1 MNFHRA
7 TKLGHE
13 SSGRDHRR
21 SLLTSAVKR
30 KRRLAPS
37 PERLEDRLAPASGGG
52 SAVGS
57 SLAGMNAFT
66 QTARLVETPSYDF
79 SNSLSITADGRTIAV
94 GAPRQT
100 DAAGQ
105 TTGGVHLYTRSGET
119 WTRTS
124 DLRPVEPVDY
134 SWFGCA
140 TAISADGS
148 TLAIGALAT
157 SADPLVRDG
166 AVYIYARDGDQW
178 NYVQKISPTGSTNRQ
193 QFGGTLAINADGGV
207 IAVGAQYEG
216 AGAVYVYEKG
226 GDAWG
231 LAKKLQPDDGD
242 SSRWF
247 GAALA
252 IDGTGTTLVVGA
264 PTSPPWGPQGA
275 AYFYTNSGPGWTETA
290 KITPRIPSVGV
301 SLGTS
306 VAISADG
313 STALIGGATLDP
325 GDQYNHRNVLVFSR
339 SDADWAQSGTLA
351 LSSEQ
356 EVPGFGA
363 ALALNADGTRA
374 LATSIRAT
382 VAGRESQGAAF
393 VFDRSP
399 SGWHSIS
406 WFTQDDGQARSYFGS
421 SVAMSNDTVVVGA
434 FDLSTASGWTV
445 RTGIVYVFKSQTGFD
460 VFEGPRD
467 QKVTVGRSAT
477 FAASATTPNL
487 TARWQMSTDGGSEW
501 ADVAGATQ
509 AVTVGGVTES
519 WYTVTTTPNDSGSLY
534 RVVFTD
540 AASVASR
547 TSYPAL
553 LTVEKASATLSL
565 SSSLNPRRLSD
576 PLSITVLAAS
586 SVPGLAPPD
595 GGIIHLAIDTYRFAG
610 PIVRGRAVFSI
621 PTGLTAKI
629 YTVSA
634 TYDGDAYFKAVM
646 TSMTQDVVRGR
657 STLTAAVPAEARL
670 GEPVTIEANVAYAGT
685 MSTPGGGVV
694 SMDGG
699 RPFRF
704 DQTTSSAGVVKI
716 SFTKSDLAL
725 GDHYFQFVYL
735 GDPQAS
741 SAASGVYRLTIK
753 PPGAPIN
760 TGLARA
766 FFEPA
771 AAPAGAGGS
780 TATSDSWNQVNGL
793 ATNGGPA
800 DQTVIAGEPA
810 TFTASATTP
819 YQSVQWQFSDDDGT
833 TWTDVAGATRAWL
846 RVETRIEESGRR
858 FRAVF
863 IDEDGG
869 SKPTPDA
876 ALTLLPRTVD
886 LSFFNY
892 TSPSVSKEGIWY
904 SFEVHSMFGGPET
917 PTGAV
922 HLFIGSDELTAPV
935 VNGQATFILPSTIT
949 RGSYP
954 IRVVYESSDPL
965 FANASLTTTLL
976 VRRTESAIFAEPIE
990 ITTLGWPT
998 NLTIHL
1004 SRRDSTPPLPSGGV
1018 LVLQNGQPIA
1028 LVPLRGSGA
1037 SLELR
1042 LPVGDYY
1049 FQLVYLG
1056 DPFIAAS
1063 SSEVYHAIVKPV
1075 PPYVP
1080 KTAISSNRA
1089 TASVEAVESRLSAS
1103 APLATPRPSPPF
1115 GKLRDGRSGTITAG
1129 AARPSTTR
1137 LPHRPIAAVR
1147 TWRGMGGKLMSGVAE

>member
-1 MNFHRA
+1 VEFLSMNVHRA
-7 TKLGHE
+7 TKPGYE
-13 SSGRDHRR
+13 SSGRNHRR
-21 SLLTSAVKR
+21 SLLAMAAAKPG
-30 KRRLAPS
+30 RRLTPS
-37 PERLEDRLAPASGGG
+37 PERLEDRVAPASD
-52 SAVGS
+52 A
-57 SLAGMNAFT
+57 SLGAAALSPAYAFT
-66 QTARLVETPSYDF
+66 QQAILKTPDGDGFGGAVSM
-79 SNSLSITADGRTIAV
+79 TADGRTIAV
-94 GAPRQT
+94 GAPLEP
-100 DAAGQ
+100 DASGNRLGA
-105 TTGGVHLYTRSGET
+105 VHVYTRSGDAWMET
-119 WTRTS
+119 AELGPENTTNYGS
-124 DLRPVEPVDY
+124 
-134 SWFGCA
+134 FGCS
-140 TAISADGS
+140 TAISDDGS
-148 TLAIGALAT
+148 TLVVGALGT
-157 SADPLVRDG
+157 STDSVLIHG
-166 AVYIYARDGDQW
+166 AVFIYARDGDQW
-178 NYVQKISPTGSTNRQ
+178 NYVQKITPTGNIYGFL
-193 QFGGTLAINADGGV
+193 FGAAVTINGDGRV
-207 IAVGAQYEG
+207 IAVGAKYEG
-216 AGAVYVYEKG
+216 GGTVYVYEKG
-226 GDAWG
+226 DDAWG
-231 LAKKLQPDDGD
+231 LAARFQAVDTQPNDRFGEVLAMDD
-242 SSRWF
+242 
-247 GAALA
+247 A
-252 IDGTGTTLVVGA
+252 GTTLVIGA
-264 PTSPPWGPQGA
+264 PDTWANPPELGRGA
-275 AYFYTNSGPGWTETA
+275 AYFYTNQGAGWVQAAKVSPTAETA
-290 KITPRIPSVGV
+290 GLK
-301 SLGTS
+301 LGNA
-306 VAISADG
+306 VAISGNG
-313 STALIGGATLDP
+313 STALISGTWRDFAKSDRR
-325 GDQYNHRNVLVFSR
+325 DVLVYSR
-339 SDADWAQSGTLA
+339 SEGAWSQSCSLS

-356 EVPGFGA
+356 KVPGFGET
-363 ALALNADGTRA
+363 LALNADGTRA
-374 LATSIRAT
+374 LVTSTLAT
-382 VAGRESQGAAF
+382 VAGREAQGGAF

-399 SGWHSIS
+399 TGWTPVS
-406 WFTQDDGQARSYFGS
+406 WFTPDDGRDHAAFGYAAS
-421 SVAMSNDTVVVGA
+421 IANETVVVSA
-434 FDLSTASGWTV
+434 FGYSIVAPYQVGTA
-445 RTGIVYVFKSQTGFD
+445 YVFESKNGFD

-467 QKVTVGRSAT
+467 QKVTVGRTAT
-477 FAASATTPNL
+477 FAASATAPNL
-487 TARWQMSTDGGSEW
+487 TARWQTSTNGGSEW

-519 WYTVTTTPNDSGSLY
+519 WYTVTTTPNDSGSLF

-547 TSYPAL
+547 TSFPAL

-621 PTGLTAKI
+621 PTGLTANV

-634 TYDGDAYFKAVM
+634 TYDGDAYFSAVM
-646 TSMTQDVVRGR
+646 KSMTQDVVRGW
-657 STLTAAVPAEARL
+657 STLTAAVPAEAKL

-685 MSTPGGGVV
+685 ISTPGGGVV

-699 RPFRF
+699 QPFRF

-716 SFTKSDLAL
+716 SFTRSDLAL

-753 PPGAPIN
+753 PPDAPID

-766 FFEPA
+766 FWEPA
-771 AAPAGAGGS
+771 AAPAGAAGS

-793 ATNGGPA
+793 ATNGGSA

-819 YQSVQWQFSDDDGT
+819 YQSVQWQFSDDGGA
-833 TWTDVAGATRAWL
+833 TWTDVAGATRPWL

-892 TSPSVSKEGIWY
+892 ASPSVSKEGIWY

-935 VNGQATFILPSTIT
+935 VDGQATFILPSTIT

-976 VRRTESAIFAEPIE
+976 VRRTESAIFAEPIG
-990 ITTLGWPT
+990 ITTLGWST
-998 NLTIHL
+998 NMTIHL
-1004 SRRDSTPPLPSGGV
+1004 IPRDSTPPLSSGGV

-1028 LVPLRGSGA
+1028 LVPLQGSGA
-1037 SLELR
+1037 FLELR

-1056 DPFIAAS
+1056 NPFIAAS

-1080 KTAISSNRA
+1080 KTVISSNRS
-1089 TASVEAVESRLSAS
+1089 TASVGQDVEPRLSPT
-1103 APLATPRPSPPF
+1103 APVATPQPSPPF
-1115 GKLRDGRSGTITAG
+1115 AKPWTAG
-1129 AARPSTTR
+1129 PRAIVVGRATPFTARLR
-1137 LPHRPIAAVR
+1137 LRSIASLR
-1147 TWRGMGGKLMSGVAE
+1147 GWRGMD